1 MSRTYKATG
10 INLKTQALGESDKI
24 VTILT
29 PEFGLIRAVA
39 PGARKHNSSLGGRSA
54 MFVVN
59 ELLIAKG
66 RSLDKITQAQTL
78 KAYPGLAKDLG
89 KLAAG
94 QYLAEIVL
102 CQALSEQP
110 QEELYELF
118 NEHLHR
124 LEVLPS
130 GNTSGVL
137 AHLAH
142 GVFHLLALAGL
153 TPQVQICCL
162 SGRPLTPDFTD
173 PNWQVGFSIPAGGTV
188 CLEAWESLRREGE
201 ITSRGAEGQR
211 GRGAEGKIVT
221 PHSSTDAMNRVST
234 LINTPNVQSPMPDA
248 PTVVVHRQEIP
259 VIYSRPGAMELAVL
273 QHLSQPEIVQI
284 DGARDLN
291 WLSVEQI
298 LRQYAQYQLGRP
310 IRSATLID
318 SYFAANHDA
327 IV

>member
-29 PEFGLIRAVA
+29 REFGLIRAVA
-39 PGARKHNSSLGGRSA
+39 PGSRKHNSSLGGRSG

-78 KAYPGLAKDLG
+78 KTYPGLAQDLG
-89 KLAAG
+89 KLAAS

-102 CQALSEQP
+102 CEALSEQP
-110 QEELYELF
+110 QEELYDLF

-124 LEVLPS
+124 LEAVS
-130 GNTSGVL
+130 SANSFGVL

-162 SGRPLTPDFTD
+162 SQRSLKPDFTD

-188 CLEAWESLRREGE
+188 SLEARERLRKEGE
-201 ITSRGAEGQR
+201 REMRAEGQR
-211 GRGAEGKIVT
+211 SRGAGEQGKI
-221 PHSSTDAMNRVST
+221 N
-234 LINTPNVQSPMPDA
+234 NQYPMPNA
-248 PTVVVHRQEIP
+248 PFPMPNAQTVVVHRQEIP
-259 VIYSRPGAMELAVL
+259 VISSRLGAMELALL
-273 QHLSQPEIVQI
+273 QHLSQPEIMQI
-284 DGARDLN
+284 DGARDCN

-327 IV
+327 TV